1 MTTLLARVLLTLAFL
16 VVASAQA
23 CTLCPDGK
31 EPPNGDVFLFDDGI
45 DLVTCT
51 KLAKIFIASPAESC
65 NDFLKHAYQVV
76 CGCPGIKA
84 GHCPGICNTGF
95 ILDQPNLIVSLFDLL
110 TCSVVDQCFRGIPGD
125 SNCDTNLAESGIKE
139 VCMCKAK
146 VTPSQNM
153 GGDMG
158 GNGGAGMGMM
168 GMSGGR
174 KLRISGL
181 EERFPP
187 RAARGLGM

>member
-1 MTTLLARVLLTLAFL
+1 MNTPAERPISTPATKSPKKSKVP
-16 VVASAQA
+16 ASARPGA
-23 CTLCPDGK
+23 TGGAGYSGTPLA
-31 EPPNGDVFLFDDGI
+31 L
-45 DLVTCT
+45 
-51 KLAKIFIASPAESC
+51 KL
-65 NDFLKHAYQVV
+65 
-76 CGCPGIKA
+76 GIKA

-110 TCSVVDQCFRGIPGD
+110 TCTVVDQCFRGIPGD